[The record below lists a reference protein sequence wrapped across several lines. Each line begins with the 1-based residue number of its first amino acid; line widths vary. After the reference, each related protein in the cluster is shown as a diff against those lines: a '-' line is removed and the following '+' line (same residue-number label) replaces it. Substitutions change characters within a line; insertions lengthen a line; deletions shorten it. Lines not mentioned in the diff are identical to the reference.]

1 MKKELKKHKA
11 VDTDE
16 NDLRKMARKVFR
28 KQPIDMILGD
38 SDGKGVK
45 IENLEISPEFA
56 AISERILRHCSPDKK
71 ERLKKMLE
79 ITDVWVPP
87 SPSLDEQDDYKKKVT
102 SFTDDKKDK
111 EPKKKEPKKKTTKV
125 KKETKPKKEPKV
137 KKEPKKKEQKKKI

>member
-1 MKKELKKHKA
+1 MKKELKKHKV

-56 AISERILRHCSPDKK
+56 AISERILRRCSPDKK

-87 SPSLDEQDDYKKKVT
+87 SPLLDEQDDYKKKVT

-111 EPKKKEPKKKTTKV
+111 EPKVKKEPKKKTS
-125 KKETKPKKEPKV
+125 KV
-137 KKEPKKKEQKKKI
+137 KKEPKKKELKAKKETKKKI